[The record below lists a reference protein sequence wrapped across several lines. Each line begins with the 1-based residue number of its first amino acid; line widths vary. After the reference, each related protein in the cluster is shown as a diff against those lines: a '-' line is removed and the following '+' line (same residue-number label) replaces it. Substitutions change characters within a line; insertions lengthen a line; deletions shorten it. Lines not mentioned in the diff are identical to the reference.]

1 MTAVKEEFRAKENE
15 SLSACLS
22 HWYEGQSQMAKT
34 LLSGSR
40 VTGFMQYMAQL
51 DTYDELKIIRRLSK
65 IILDIY
71 MEDWQDTSLEKFKKM
86 LHETRQEIETIG
98 QNDSTHTGRQHLVF
112 TNHQGEKIERFYED
126 TEDDSTSY
134 FLKNAIL
141 DALEEF
147 GDSLE
152 TNQKVAVL
160 VQTLEKLIQS

>member
-1 MTAVKEEFRAKENE
+1 MAVNKIRLKGHETFILRDGWLTKGLMAVAADPKVFSKNHGADA
-15 SLSACLS
+15 L
-22 HWYEGQSQMAKT
+22 GVGTNMAKAIRYWLRESELT
-34 LLSGSR
+34 EEDTKEGVKLTD
-40 VTGFMQYMAQL
+40 TG
-51 DTYDELKIIRRLSK
+51 EL
-65 IILDIY
+65 
-71 MEDWQDTSLEKFKKM
+71 
-86 LHETRQEIETIG
+86 IG

>member
-1 MTAVKEEFRAKENE
+1 
-15 SLSACLS
+15 
-22 HWYEGQSQMAKT
+22 
-34 LLSGSR
+34 
-40 VTGFMQYMAQL
+40 
-51 DTYDELKIIRRLSK
+51 
-65 IILDIY
+65 
-71 MEDWQDTSLEKFKKM
+71 MEDWQDTSLEEFKKM